1 MLYYMFFF
9 SLAGMAF
16 TKAFF
21 FWVISV
27 FGGWCML
34 IGVDQVKDRRN

>member
-1 MLYYMFFF
+1 MMYYMFFF
-9 SLAGMAF
+9 IGGYGLYKS
-16 TKAFF
+16 FF
-21 FWVISV
+21 FFGSLVF